1 MSDLESVI
9 SNSTDVREVKRA
21 VAVKMVEEGLKSVN
35 ACKVLKVSVAFVSK
49 WKILYKNK
57 GAECLRSGYK
67 GSTGYLSKSQK
78 AEIIKHLE
86 KQEHLSVEELR
97 DYIDKEYGVL
107 YKSKQSYY
115 DLLKSGGLSWHKS
128 QKRNPGRNWE
138 KVLLKR
144 EEIKKTERT

>member
-49 WKILYKNK
+49 WKIIYENK
-57 GAECLRSGYK
+57 GAEYLRSGYK
-67 GSTGYLSKSQK
+67 GSKGYLSKSQK
-78 AEIIKHLE
+78 DEIKKYLE

-97 DYIDKEYGVL
+97 DYIDKKYGVL

-128 QKRNPGRNWE
+128 QKRNPERNWD

-144 EEIKKTERT
+144 EEIKKN

>member
-1 MSDLESVI
+1 MSDLENVI
-9 SNSTDVREVKRA
+9 INSTDVREVKRA
-21 VAVKMVEEGLKSVN
+21 IAVKMDEDGLKPAS
-35 ACKVLKVSVAFVSK
+35 ACKILKVSTAFVSK

-67 GSTGYLSKSQK
+67 GSKGHLSESQK
-78 AEIIKHLE
+78 AEIIKYIE
-86 KQEHLSVEELR
+86 KQEHMCVEELR
-97 DYIDKEYGVL
+97 DYIEGKYGVL

-144 EEIKKTERT
+144 EKIKKN